1 MARKD
6 KQDEAAPKK
15 KGRIAQIKQTYRMA
29 RRTDRWIGWITLAVI
44 LAVLAV
50 MVGLGFLIGPLWMW
64 PVLGLPMAMLGGAII
79 FGRRAERAAY
89 GQIEGEPGAAMAAL
103 GTLRRGWDTTPA
115 VAMNKQQD
123 VVHRA
128 VGKAGIILVA
138 EGSSSGRL
146 ANLLDQERRKHAR
159 ISPETPIHE
168 LVVGRGEGQIP
179 LPKLSKH
186 ITKLPRSLRGPEITE
201 LRSRLRALK
210 TQPVPMPKGPLPKG
224 MKLPQGGTPPQQQR
238 R

>member
-1 MARKD
+1 L
-6 KQDEAAPKK
+6 
-15 KGRIAQIKQTYRMA
+15 
-29 RRTDRWIGWITLAVI
+29 WLAV
-44 LAVLAV
+44 
-50 MVGLGFLIGPLWMW
+50 GL
-64 PVLGLPMAMLGGAII
+64 LPALLTGAII

-103 GTLRRGWDTTPA
+103 GTLRRGWATTPA
-115 VAMNKQQD
+115 IAMNRQQD

-128 VGKAGIILVA
+128 VGKAGIVLVA
-138 EGSSSGRL
+138 EGTSAGRL
-146 ANLLDQERRKHAR
+146 QNLLDQERRRHAR
-159 ISPETPIHE
+159 ISPETAIHE
-168 LVVGRGEGQIP
+168 IIVGRGEDEIP

-186 ITKLPRSLRGPEITE
+186 IAKLPRRLRGPEITE

-224 MKLPQGGTPPQQQR
+224 MKLPQGGMPPQQQR